1 MWSMERFDILPKG
14 GVSFEKTF
22 DLSRVVGKRVLSKN
36 GQLVGHVSS
45 IQVSDDGLSV
55 EGALISR
62 GLFKKKIFI
71 GKGYIDRLTL
81 DSLVLKVDPFL
92 LFKDVKVVSS
102 EGEVIGRVID
112 FVRINNTNDL
122 DSLTVK
128 GFMRGTFSVPLT
140 AIKSVGY
147 SIILKPNYEPPAKHF
162 WKRN

>member
-1 MWSMERFDILPKG
+1 MERFDILPKG
-14 GVSFEKTF
+14 GVAFEKTF
-22 DLSRVVGKRVLSKN
+22 DLAHVVGKRVLSKN

-55 EGALISR
+55 EGALVSR

-71 GKGYIDRLTL
+71 GKGYIDRLTM

-147 SIILKPNYEPPAKHF
+147 SIILKPNYEPPTKHF